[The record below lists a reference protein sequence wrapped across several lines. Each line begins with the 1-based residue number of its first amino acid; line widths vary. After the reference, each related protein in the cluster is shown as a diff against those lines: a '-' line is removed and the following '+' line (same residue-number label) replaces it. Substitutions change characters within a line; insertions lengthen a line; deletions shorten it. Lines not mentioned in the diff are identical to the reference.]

1 MRALHHVSAAIRSK
15 LNHFNAHVRQLHIH
29 PEGGRKRHIQCRSC
43 QNMGRSKSLES
54 QTTIPNWAHGD
65 PDIAHFINTF
75 LKTCRRTPWTTSD
88 PIPVIY
94 LLWAQPIWT
103 RRHCYRAITPDTGP
117 SLCGWSLQLTLFKIS
132 HYFNPYGRNFLYPA
146 RPQHILFMLP
156 LSRFGALFSPTV
168 NVFFHAAIPDQ
179 SQGWNEESLSLI
191 SPYGGPRG
199 GFQSPLGSRA
209 FVLAPCLP

>member
-1 MRALHHVSAAIRSK
+1 MAREQKTSHAFTSQPQLIKGWFSKASEEDGREIHMRALYHVSVAIRSK

-29 PEGGRKRHIQCRSC
+29 PEGGRKRHIQCGLC

-117 SLCGWSLQLTLFKIS
+117 SLRGWSLQLTLFKIS
-132 HYFNPYGRNFLYPA
+132 HYFNPYGRNFL
-146 RPQHILFMLP
+146 
-156 LSRFGALFSPTV
+156 
-168 NVFFHAAIPDQ
+168 
-179 SQGWNEESLSLI
+179 
-191 SPYGGPRG
+191 
-199 GFQSPLGSRA
+199 
-209 FVLAPCLP
+209 

>member
-1 MRALHHVSAAIRSK
+1 MAREQKTSHAFTSQPQLIKGWFSKASEEDGREIHMRALCHVSVAIRSK

-29 PEGGRKRHIQCRSC
+29 PEGGRKRHIQCGLC

-94 LLWAQPIWT
+94 LL
-103 RRHCYRAITPDTGP
+103 
-117 SLCGWSLQLTLFKIS
+117 
-132 HYFNPYGRNFLYPA
+132 
-146 RPQHILFMLP
+146 
-156 LSRFGALFSPTV
+156 
-168 NVFFHAAIPDQ
+168 
-179 SQGWNEESLSLI
+179 
-191 SPYGGPRG
+191 
-199 GFQSPLGSRA
+199 
-209 FVLAPCLP
+209 